1 MKCFGLILPVFYLK
15 YKIFNGTRFEKE
27 RGTVRYLFMLLLSVN
42 LAVAQNPQ
50 FNADSAYA
58 IIEHLTVTIGP
69 RPMGSANERAALR
82 WTVAKFHQYGADT
95 AYVMPVLEA
104 NGTVNTNSG
113 VAIGIFRGA
122 TDSTIVIGGHID
134 SSGPEIPGANDDAS
148 GTACMIE
155 LARVWSQRP
164 RHFTLL
170 FAVFCGEESGLV
182 GSEYFVD
189 HYADLN
195 HVKLMLQIDMAGSSE
210 ALIPFI
216 DVYTHQAPQWLVEDA
231 FTIDRAL
238 GYNSLVYPTHF
249 FTINTA
255 QKGGGAGSD
264 HEPFLNKNIP
274 AIDFTAGVNT
284 SPIHT
289 AQDKIEFIEKPM
301 LTRSGLLVDGLLN
314 KYQQQGIP
322 APTKGNYMLWQ
333 ILGARF
339 YLPQWSLQ
347 AVNILALLL
356 GGWAFYRS
364 RQERLQIEKDQRI
377 KFSGLKFFLS
387 MIIIGIFLQLGEAA
401 LQLFKGLR
409 FPWMVPLNH
418 YLWYSA
424 IWTLAGV
431 WAVSYLMRNWKFS
444 PDPYVY
450 SKRALIFLFVQ
461 VGLFMLAS
469 SRLAFYPALS
479 LLALSVSIL
488 LPTARLKMVLLALSA
503 LPMLRLMFFE
513 MFPLGARSL
522 SLAAQGLNTFIES
535 FLYSAI
541 LTVLII
547 FWYLPTIYHFGYVLS
562 SSPNLVGV
570 FKYFRRP
577 LVGLALLFAIVGYG
591 GYLYSS
597 PAYNQAWRARLEAS
611 AEYELPNAKSK
622 LLLRGNEF
630 MRNVEV
636 VADTLKRHFDDEI
649 VEVEIPMNFQAAW
662 FKLSGSDSVQQGS
675 QDTVMINWQ
684 LISSRPWFQTS
695 LTVEVDTLSIEQVS
709 SPLQYKL
716 NGSKLTFSWYCEP
729 AETLNVKASFTI
741 SSGAKIRRIVKA
753 IYPET
758 PFPLH
763 VTAELADVVYQTTV
777 TYRDTVRFSTT
788 PLNRL

>member
-1 MKCFGLILPVFYLK
+1 
-15 YKIFNGTRFEKE
+15 
-27 RGTVRYLFMLLLSVN
+27 VRYLLIMLLCAT
-42 LAVAQNPQ
+42 AVMAQNSQ

-58 IIEHLTVTIGP
+58 TIEHLTVKIGP

-82 WTVAKFHQYGADT
+82 WTVAKFQQYGADT
-95 AYVMPVLEA
+95 AYVMPVFEA
-104 NGTVNTNSG
+104 NGTVNTNTG
-113 VAIGIFRGA
+113 VAIGIFQGA

-155 LARVWSQRP
+155 LARVWSERP

-170 FAVFCGEESGLV
+170 FAAFCGEESGLV

-189 HYADLN
+189 HYADLDK
-195 HVKLMLQIDMAGSSE
+195 VKLMLQIDMAGSSE

-216 DVYTHQAPQWLVEDA
+216 DVYTHQAPKWLVEDA
-231 FTIDRAL
+231 FEIDRVL
-238 GYNSLVYPTHF
+238 GYNSLHYPTHF
-249 FTINTA
+249 FTINNA

-264 HEPFLNKNIP
+264 HQPFLQKNIP

-322 APTKGNYMLWQ
+322 APAKGNYLLWQ

-339 YLPQWSLQ
+339 YLPQWFLQ
-347 AVNILALLL
+347 VINILALLL

-364 RQERLQIEKDQRI
+364 RKERLQIEKMQRI
-377 KFSGLKFFLS
+377 KFSGLKLFLS
-387 MIIIGIFLQLGEAA
+387 MVVIGVFLQLGEAA
-401 LQLFKGLR
+401 LQWVKGLR
-409 FPWMVPLNH
+409 FPWMVPINH

-424 IWTLAGV
+424 IWALAGIWLIAQLV
-431 WAVSYLMRNWKFS
+431 RNWKFS

-450 SKRALIFLFVQ
+450 SKRAMTFLFLQ

-479 LLALSVSIL
+479 LLALSLSIL
-488 LPTARLKMVLLALSA
+488 LPTARLKMLLLVVSA
-503 LPMLRLMFFE
+503 LPMIRLMFFE
-513 MFPLGARSL
+513 MFLLGARSL

-541 LTVLII
+541 LTVIII

-562 SSPNLVGV
+562 TSPNLAGV
-570 FKYFRRP
+570 FKHFRRP
-577 LVGLALLFAIVGYG
+577 LVGFALLLAIFGYG
-591 GYLYSS
+591 GYLYSL
-597 PAYNQAWRARLEAS
+597 PAYDQRWRARLEAS

-622 LLLRGNEF
+622 LQLRGNEF
-630 MRNVEV
+630 FRNVEV
-636 VADTLKRHFDDEI
+636 VADTIKRHFNGDIIEA
-649 VEVEIPMNFQAAW
+649 EIPITFQADW
-662 FKLSGSDSVQQGS
+662 FELTGSDAVQHGE

-695 LTVEVDTLSIEQVS
+695 LTVQVDTLKIGQVS
-709 SPLQYKL
+709 SPLKYKL
-716 NGSKLTFSWYCEP
+716 SGNKLTFAWYCEP

-741 SSGAKIRRIVKA
+741 KPGAKIMRTVKA
-753 IYPET
+753 IYPEI

-777 TYRDTVRFSTT
+777 TYRDT
-788 PLNRL
+788 LRLAAAPSKHF